1 MDVSYSFG
9 DCISLM
15 LKTKS
20 RTVENPCKLLI
31 PCMLA
36 ERMGFEPAYKRQTK
50 DLTEHGQQI

>member
-20 RTVENPCKLLI
+20 RTEEVTPLLKI
-31 PCMLA
+31 LA
-36 ERMGFEPAYKRQTK
+36 SY
-50 DLTEHGQQI
+50 